1 MTTPSAPWPDDSTAG
16 VISASAPTASPPIA
30 GRSQPGTPLLRNS
43 SSVSVTPRMMA
54 MPTSAQTMPR
64 ARIGM

>member
-16 VISASAPTASPPIA
+16 VTSASMPTAMPPNV
-30 GRSQPGTPLLRNS
+30 GRSQPGTRLRRNS

-54 MPTSAQTMPR
+54 MPTSAQSMPS

>member
-1 MTTPSAPWPDDSTAG
+1 MTTPSAPWPEDSTAG
-16 VISASAPTASPPIA
+16 VIKANAPTASPPHI
-30 GRSQPGTPLLRNS
+30 GRSQTGTPLLRNS

-54 MPTSAQTMPR
+54 MPTRAQTMPR